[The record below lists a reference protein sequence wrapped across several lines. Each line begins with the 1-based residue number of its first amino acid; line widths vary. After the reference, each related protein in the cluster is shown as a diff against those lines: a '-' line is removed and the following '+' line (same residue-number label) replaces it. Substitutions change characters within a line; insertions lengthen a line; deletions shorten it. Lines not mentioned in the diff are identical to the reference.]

1 MVEFTPHEAAAREA
15 HSLPVQLP
23 SKLIGREV
31 VLAQVYSQ
39 IKDNKPVLLHGAPG
53 IGKTAVAAALASA
66 YTEMPGGVLWLHMRE
81 DETFADLLT
90 RVGRAYNEP
99 AVANSEN
106 PLGMVGAVSTVLAQ
120 HKPLIVL
127 DGKINAG
134 VAAEFIGKCTEGLPA
149 LLVTEDKI
157 EGPWGAIRLE
167 KLEPEQAATM
177 FRHLADLDD
186 DSDPS
191 VDQLVAQLDG
201 SPFALTM
208 AAGAVRANKQSAAD
222 FLAALPA
229 APPAG
234 VGPQLL
240 ALTTAFRGL
249 NSALQGLVL
258 VLGATPHGE
267 ASGELVSLIGGAPLE
282 SIQQALGLLVQ
293 RGFVEQFTRYGAP
306 YYRLHTLVQTFA
318 QSWLRGSGRAEQLQA
333 KVRDSAL
340 EFARRYSAAQG
351 DTVGHNKLAA
361 ESDNFLAIA
370 RKDAAAGDRDSASQ
384 FTMALMQAGDFV
396 KERGYVYDLLLLRRL
411 TTSSTSAF
419 PAHITTELRP
429 SAAGVT
435 ADEDEDDEVYGE
447 LEDELEAVD
456 EDEEVLAYDLL
467 DEEDIIEEEE
477 ALEDDAALDI
487 DLEEDEEDAALE
499 DEDLGEPVPE
509 EQLDAVLIST
519 GAFAAQADDFAD
531 EDDEEE
537 ALEDLED
544 EALAAPPPPV
554 FAPEAAAAP
563 PPVEDPLAQLRAS
576 LLQARQTGDRHQQAE
591 LLSRIA
597 RAQAERRME
606 NEAIASYSEALS
618 LYEALD
624 DKPGILSTLEALG
637 SLAARTDNLQ
647 AAVMHAKRG
656 VTLAQELGNPV
667 SQGKLLTTL
676 GDAQQLLG
684 ESEASIRAYQQALS
698 LAAPQGDVHAQAVIL
713 FKLGYAQLD
722 YGGTDDAVNTWEEA
736 LSLFRAQGRRDYEGR
751 VLGGLGTA
759 YGEMG
764 HWTEA
769 INFHTSALYIAR
781 EVKDQLEEALQLSN
795 LGYASVQANQLGQAV
810 LRYRQALHLA
820 YVSGDR
826 ENIVSATVDLV
837 RLLVESPR
845 HLNIAQLLVESA
857 LEVDPHDR
865 DLRRLI
871 ERIEDERPH
880 VDPQIEMAVVTGTA
894 RDYAAN
900 AYAMLDV

>member
-15 HSLPVQLP
+15 LSLPVQLP

-39 IKDNKPVLLHGAPG
+39 LKDNKPVLIYGAPG
-53 IGKTAVAAALASA
+53 IGKTAVAATLASA
-66 YTEMPGGVLWLHMRE
+66 YTEMPGGVLWLHTRE
-81 DETFADLLT
+81 DETFADLLA
-90 RVGRAYNEP
+90 RVGRAYKES

-106 PLGMVGAVSTVLAQ
+106 PLGMVGAVSTVLTQ

-127 DGKINAG
+127 DGRINPGA
-134 VAAEFIGKCTEGLPA
+134 AAEFIGKCAQDLPV
-149 LLVTEDKI
+149 LLVTEEKI
-157 EGPWGAIRLE
+157 EGPWGAIGLE
-167 KLEPEQAATM
+167 KLDHDQAATM

-186 DSDPS
+186 EGDPS
-191 VDQLVAQLDG
+191 VGQLVARLDAN
-201 SPFALTM
+201 PFAITM
-208 AAGAVRANKQSAAD
+208 AAGAVRANKQGAAD

-229 APPAG
+229 SPPAG

-282 SIQQALGLLVQ
+282 SIQQALSLLVQ

-306 YYRLHTLVQTFA
+306 YYRLHTLVSTFA
-318 QSWLRGSGRAEQLQA
+318 HSWLRGSGRAEQLQA
-333 KVRDSAL
+333 KVRDAAL
-340 EFARRYSAAQG
+340 QFARRHSAAQG
-351 DTVGHNKLAA
+351 DAGAHNKLAA

-370 RKDAAAGDRDSASQ
+370 RKDAAAGDSDSASQ
-384 FTMALMQAGDFV
+384 FAMALMQAGDFV
-396 KERGYVYDLLLLRRL
+396 SERGYVYDLLLLRRL
-411 TTSSTSAF
+411 TASSTSAF
-419 PAHITTELRP
+419 PAHITTEPRP
-429 SAAGVT
+429 SAAGLEP
-435 ADEDEDDEVYGE
+435 DEDEQDEEDEIYGE
-447 LEDELEAVD
+447 LEDELEPLDD
-456 EDEEVLAYDLL
+456 EDDALAYDLL
-467 DEEDIIEEEE
+467 DEDDIIEEEE
-477 ALEDDAALDI
+477 VDALDLEL
-487 DLEEDEEDAALE
+487 DAEEDEALE
-499 DEDLGEPVPE
+499 VDDEDLGEPVPE
-509 EQLDAVLIST
+509 EQLDAVLIGT
-519 GAFAAQADDFAD
+519 GAFAAQEDDYAD

-537 ALEDLED
+537 VLDDLED
-544 EALAAPPPPV
+544 EALTAPPPPLSS
-554 FAPEAAAAP
+554 PEAAAPAEGAD
-563 PPVEDPLAQLRAS
+563 VLAQLRAS
-576 LLQARQTGDRHQQAE
+576 LLQMRQAGDHRQQAE
-591 LLSRIA
+591 LLSMIA
-597 RAQAERRME
+597 KAQVERRME

-618 LYEALD
+618 IFEALD

-684 ESEASIRAYQQALS
+684 ESETSIRAYQQALS
-698 LAAPQGDVHAQAVIL
+698 LAAPEGDVHAQAVIL

-722 YGGTDDAVNTWEEA
+722 YGTPEEAINTWEES

-845 HLNIAQLLVESA
+845 HLNIAQLLVDSA
-857 LEVDPHDR
+857 LEVDPSDR
-865 DLRRLI
+865 DLRRLM

-880 VDPQIEMAVVTGTA
+880 VDPQIELAVVTGTA

-900 AYAMLDV
+900 AYAMLDA